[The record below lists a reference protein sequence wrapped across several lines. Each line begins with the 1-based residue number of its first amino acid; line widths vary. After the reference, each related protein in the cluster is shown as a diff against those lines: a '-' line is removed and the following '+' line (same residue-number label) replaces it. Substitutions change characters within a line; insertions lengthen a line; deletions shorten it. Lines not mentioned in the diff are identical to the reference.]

1 MKLICKAY
9 FANNNKALARLF
21 ELSEEEKQMTN
32 GNGFLVT
39 DMSIPDTANFEEFRE
54 ISKYDE
60 NTLFF
65 ITTASLLE
73 AQRTVESNIYWA
85 QLVKTSIKLMDVG
98 SSIDN
103 GADSSTIKN
112 KLKDISKS
120 IIENKDI
127 VFKYTYEYVFQKF
140 E

>member
-9 FANNNKALARLF
+9 FANNNKVLARLF
-21 ELSEEEKQMTN
+21 ELSEEEKLAN
-32 GNGFLVT
+32 GDGFLVT

-54 ISKYDE
+54 VSKYDE

-65 ITTASLLE
+65 VTTSSLLE
-73 AQRTVESNIYWA
+73 AQKTVESNVYWA

-127 VFKYTYEYVFQKF
+127 VFKYTYEYVLRKF